1 MTCLRTQLPH
11 LPARV
16 RAPGLCADLH
26 DSVWRVLQRRLDL
39 QLAPLPS
46 LSSPKIV
53 HGVHVGASLG
63 RWVAAN
69 EGEADQGEANDEEA
83 EHVGEVDDGERAG
96 GALYVAHSHDPPP
109 RSGSHDA
116 GAAMAQHAHA
126 WENLYGFMDAMHV
139 GDDVDGVLGVH
150 GMDGGDD
157 VHAVEQSVSHQMTW
171 GMEDT
176 EQDTEQFHMEL
187 EELVDVPRTQEE
199 TVALGPG
206 ADGENTPHM
215 SVMSGQVAMRLSCQT
230 ALPSELPCCP
240 PSAIRQEEQMYRV
253 LARDADEDENEN
265 ILCLSLAGCK
275 GNKKKG
281 RHRER
286 AKSSSGLPSSPA
298 STPDTAL
305 VPNPAPRGAGW
316 GRAGASGTGDVAQMS
331 PPVQSL
337 AQIQQREEAE
347 ARSQRQSDGGR
358 AAKSFPGTWGGGRT
372 GFGSVGNG
380 SPGLTEAR
388 APDVLTDTPTAD
400 SKGINRRL
408 PAPRSSLPS
417 TSASTEEQGDVD
429 LFWGAAVAGAAA
441 AAHKVAAAPRQ
452 CTSKVRDTPSF
463 SLLDFAPAGKASR
476 KNKAGRQQVP
486 QEHGAAFNPL
496 TAWQSGGFPV
506 PAPPVPAPPQS
517 PPSVLLLQ
525 PCLAAIQAE
534 QEGGKQGRRTGSV
547 KKHISADHAWRNE
560 LNAAPAASVDEIQR
574 RELWEAEEREALDL
588 IRAYEAVAKSEE
600 VALARAKRAS
610 MSKSKQSK
618 SKHE

>member
-1 MTCLRTQLPH
+1 VTCLRTQLPH
-11 LPARV
+11 LPVRV
-16 RAPGLCADLH
+16 RAAGLCADLH
-26 DSVWRVLQRRLDL
+26 DSVWRALQRRLDL

-46 LSSPKIV
+46 LSSPKV
-53 HGVHVGASLG
+53 HGVHRGASLG
-63 RWVAAN
+63 RWVTAN
-69 EGEADQGEANDEEA
+69 EGEADQGEAHDEEA
-83 EHVGEVDDGERAG
+83 EHVGGAADGEGAG
-96 GALYVAHSHDPPP
+96 VALYMAHSHDPSP
-109 RSGSHDA
+109 RGEGSHDV
-116 GAAMAQHAHA
+116 GATMAQHAHE

-139 GDDVDGVLGVH
+139 GDDVDSVHGVH
-150 GMDGGDD
+150 GMNGGDG

-171 GMEDT
+171 AMQDT

-187 EELVDVPRTQEE
+187 EELADVPRTQEE
-199 TVALGPG
+199 TVALGPD
-206 ADGENTPHM
+206 AEGENTPHM
-215 SVMSGQVAMRLSCQT
+215 SGQVAMPLPGQT

-240 PSAIRQEEQMYRV
+240 PSAIRQEEQVYRV
-253 LARDADEDENEN
+253 LARDADENEDEN
-265 ILCLSLAGCK
+265 ILSLAGCK

-281 RHRER
+281 RQRER

-298 STPDTAL
+298 FTPDTAL

-316 GRAGASGTGDVAQMS
+316 GKAGANGTGDVAQLS

-347 ARSQRQSDGGR
+347 ARSQRQSGGGA

-380 SPGLTEAR
+380 SPALTEAR
-388 APDVLTDTPTAD
+388 APDVVTDTRVGD
-400 SKGINRRL
+400 SKGINCCL

-429 LFWGAAVAGAAA
+429 LFWGAAVAGATA
-441 AAHKVAAAPRQ
+441 AAHQGAAAPRQ
-452 CTSKVRDTPSF
+452 GTSKTSPGGAPSF

-476 KNKAGRQQVP
+476 KSKAGRQQVP
-486 QEHGAAFNPL
+486 QEHGAAVNPL
-496 TAWQSGGFPV
+496 TAWQSGGFPHV
-506 PAPPVPAPPQS
+506 SPAAPALAAPHS

-534 QEGGKQGRRTGSV
+534 QEGGKQGRRRGSV

-560 LNAAPAASVDEIQR
+560 LNAAPAPSVDEIQR

-600 VALARAKRAS
+600 AALARAKRAS
-610 MSKSKQSK
+610 MSKSKHQ
-618 SKHE
+618 